1 MKCSSCNCRYS
12 DENKKTCQRCRD
24 KSKKQRLKLLQGIVP
39 VVPTFDVIYK
49 TTPITFKHFLDNIHI
64 SNVDIQ
70 DLKETTLGE
79 KVIELIR
86 DEYATLK
93 EKPFYCFNK
102 KKQVLLIFGSNG
114 FFKHS
119 LDDEDQILKL
129 VKEHLLLRLI
139 DKTGDIPLSFDKE
152 KFYTALLDLC

>member
-1 MKCSSCNCRYS
+1 MKCSSCHCRYS

-24 KSKKQRLKLLQGIVP
+24 KSKRQYKKGIVP
-39 VVPTFDVIYK
+39 VVSTFDVIYK

-70 DLKETTLGE
+70 DLKETPLVE
-79 KVIELIR
+79 KVIELIKY
-86 DEYATLK
+86 EYATLK

-119 LDDEDQILKL
+119 IDDEDQILKL